1 MADAPQAAAPVKA
14 KVRATNDIYTSILA
28 LAVFC
33 LVATIAFVCIY
44 SMKAYGTFWAVAPK
58 PS

>member
-33 LVATIAFVCIY
+33 LLATLTFVCLY
-44 SMKAYGTFWAVAPK
+44 SYKVFGTFWAISK
-58 PS
+58 PA